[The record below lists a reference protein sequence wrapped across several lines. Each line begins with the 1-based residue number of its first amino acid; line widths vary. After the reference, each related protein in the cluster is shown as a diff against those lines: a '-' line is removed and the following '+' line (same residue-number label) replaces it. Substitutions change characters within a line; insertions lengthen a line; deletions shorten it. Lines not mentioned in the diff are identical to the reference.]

1 MREARPTL
9 PPMEPLG
16 QQTRISTN
24 LLRASSLILL
34 EWREKP
40 GRPLIAGGDDL
51 IARVQGTPGP
61 STEHSL
67 DALLSAEGRA
77 KLDELLGDAVTAG
90 PQGGIVRAG
99 RIPCLEAGSGAEGS
113 QVPPQV
119 WLDLTIEWSV
129 VGAGAI
135 ECAAAAIDV
144 SHTVAVEQV
153 RTRQAKRLEFV
164 IEGTRLGIWDWDL
177 SSGAVT
183 INRYW
188 MEMLGEPFITPHIGV
203 EEWSSRVHPD
213 DLERTIADVQAA
225 IEGKTPFYENVH
237 RLRHANGSWVHV
249 LDRGMVVERDEEGN
263 VIRFSGTHTDITAQK
278 EAEIAAQDAARS
290 KNVFLATMSHEIRT
304 PLHGILGMLQVLEG
318 TRLDREQ
325 LEALNLA
332 SMSGEHLLV
341 LINDILE
348 ISRIESG
355 EFHLDPQ
362 PFELAGWLGT
372 IAELFRGG
380 AEEKRLELT
389 IALAPRRS
397 TWLRAD
403 DHRLR
408 QVLGNLIS
416 NAIKFTE
423 AGGVRVEAEPGEGRL
438 VVRVIDSGKGIAD
451 TSRIW
456 NIFSQ
461 EDATVSRDHGG
472 TGLGLSL
479 CREIITAMGGEIRVE
494 STVGEG
500 SVFEFWIPVERI
512 DAPEDAA
519 GPKSADPIDSIS
531 ELEVLVAE
539 DNPVNRRVA
548 KGIFKRVGLEIEFAE
563 DGQQAVEM
571 CREKRFDVVFID
583 LHMPRLDGFD
593 AAQEI
598 LREQGVDAPRLV
610 ALTADLTDEA
620 RERCDAIGI
629 HGHLGKPFRQRELER
644 ALYESLTE
652 RGSFRAT
659 LAAECVQD
667 R

>member
-1 MREARPTL
+1 MRETRPTL

-34 EWREKP
+34 EWREEP

-51 IARVQGTPGP
+51 TARVQGTPAP

-153 RTRQAKRLEFV
+153 RTRQAERLEFV

-213 DLERTIADVQAA
+213 DVERTIADVQAA
-225 IEGKTPFYENVH
+225 IEGKTSFYENVH

-263 VIRFSGTHTDITAQK
+263 VIRFSGTHTNITAQK

-571 CREKRFDVVFID
+571 CREKRFDVVFMD

>member
-1 MREARPTL
+1 MRETRPTL

-34 EWREKP
+34 EWREEP

-90 PQGGIVRAG
+90 TQEGIVRAG

-119 WLDLTIEWSV
+119 WLDLTIEWRV

-144 SHTVAVEQV
+144 SHTIAVEQV

-183 INRYW
+183 TNRYW
-188 MEMLGEPFITPHIGV
+188 MEMLGEPFTTPHIAV

-213 DLERTIADVQAA
+213 DLEKTIADVQAA

-263 VIRFSGTHTDITAQK
+263 VIRFSGTHTNITAQK

-479 CREIITAMGGEIRVE
+479 CREIITAMSGEIRVE

-519 GPKSADPIDSIS
+519 GPKPAEPIDSIS

-563 DGQQAVEM
+563 DGQQAVDM
-571 CREKRFDVVFID
+571 CREKRFDVVFMD

>member
-1 MREARPTL
+1 MK
-9 PPMEPLG
+9 PLG
-16 QQTRISTN
+16 PQTCISTK

-34 EWREKP
+34 EWREEP

-51 IARVQGTPGP
+51 LVRVQGTPSP
-61 STEHSL
+61 SNETSL
-67 DALLSAEGRA
+67 DALLSADGRM
-77 KLDELLGDAVTAG
+77 KLDELLGAAVTPGA
-90 PQGGIVRAG
+90 QGGIVHAG
-99 RIPCLEAGSGAEGS
+99 RIPFVEAGLDVEGG
-113 QVPPQV
+113 QVRPQV
-119 WLDLTIEWSV
+119 WLDLTIEWRV
-129 VGAGAI
+129 VATGAI
-135 ECAAAAIDV
+135 ECAAAAVDV
-144 SHTVAVEQV
+144 SHTKAVEQV

-164 IEGTRLGIWDWDL
+164 IEGTRLGIWDWDP

-188 MEMLGEPFITPHIGV
+188 MEMLGEPFTTPHIAL

-225 IEGKTPFYENVH
+225 IEGRTPFYENVH

-263 VIRFSGTHTDITAQK
+263 VVRFSGTHTDITAQK

-325 LEALNLA
+325 FEALNLA

-348 ISRIESG
+348 ISRIEAG

-362 PFELAGWLGT
+362 PFELAGWLRT
-372 IAELFRGG
+372 IADLFRGG
-380 AEEKRLELT
+380 AEEKQLEFEISLV
-389 IALAPRRS
+389 PRRS

-408 QVLGNLIS
+408 QVLGNLVS
-416 NAIKFTE
+416 NAIKFTA
-423 AGGVRVEAEPGEGRL
+423 AGTVRVEAEPGEGRL

-479 CREIITAMGGEIRVE
+479 CHQIITAMGGEIRVE

-512 DAPEDAA
+512 DAPEGAA
-519 GPKSADPIDSIS
+519 GPKTADPVESNS
-531 ELEVLVAE
+531 ELKVLVAE
-539 DNPVNRRVA
+539 DNPINRRVA
-548 KGIFKRVGLEIEFAE
+548 KGIFKRVGLEVEFAE

-571 CREKRFDVVFID
+571 CRETRFDVVFMD

-620 RERCDAIGI
+620 RERCEAIGF
-629 HGHLGKPFRQRELER
+629 HGHLGKPFRQGDLER
-644 ALYESLTE
+644 ALRESLNVE
-652 RGSFRAT
+652 GSIRAT
-659 LAAECVQD
+659 LAADCVRD

>member
-1 MREARPTL
+1 MRETRPTL

>member
-1 MREARPTL
+1 MRETRPTL

-571 CREKRFDVVFID
+571 CREKRFDVVFMD